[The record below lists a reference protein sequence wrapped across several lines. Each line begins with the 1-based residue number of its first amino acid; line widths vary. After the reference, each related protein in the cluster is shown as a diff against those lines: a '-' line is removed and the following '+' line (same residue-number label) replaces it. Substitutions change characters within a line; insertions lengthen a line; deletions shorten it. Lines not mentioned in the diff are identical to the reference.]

1 MAKIESSRYTL
12 DINFQLHSREEPMK
26 VIVKQDQL
34 AQGVS
39 TVSRA
44 VSTRSPLP
52 VLANILLQ
60 TDDGRLKLS
69 ATNLEMGIS
78 AWIGAKV
85 EQPGSLTVPSR
96 TFVDLVSNLP
106 SDDVTLTVDEHTH
119 TLNVRCGTL
128 NTDIKGI
135 SADEFPPMPEP
146 DLSAS
151 IPLNVAN
158 FKEMIQQVVF
168 AASREESRPNL
179 TGVHLSFEGDYLVL
193 AATDGYRIS
202 IAKAI
207 MAQKPAQKIEA
218 LIPARALAELARIAV
233 NGDETLQ
240 MVFPAGRGQV
250 IFHLHDVELVSQL
263 IEGNFPNYAAI
274 IPPSF
279 KTRTVL
285 STAEL
290 LKACRQTEII
300 AREGSYIARL
310 DIQPESGVE
319 KPSQLEI
326 SASSEQ
332 TGSSEVMVDA
342 SIDGTPLLI
351 AFNVRFLREVLEVIK
366 TPNVVLETNAANS
379 PAMIRPVGDESFQHI
394 IMPMNL
400 QR

>member
-1 MAKIESSRYTL
+1 
-12 DINFQLHSREEPMK
+12 MK

-34 AQGVS
+34 AQGVGI
-39 TVSRA
+39 VSRA

-96 TFVDLVSNLP
+96 TFADLVSNLP
-106 SDDVTLTVDEHTH
+106 SDDVTLSVDERTH

-158 FKEMIQQVVF
+158 FKEMIQEVVF

-179 TGVHLSFEGDYLVL
+179 TGVLLSFEGDYLVL

-310 DIQPESGVE
+310 DIQPESGAE

-379 PAMIRPVGDESFQHI
+379 PAMLRPVGDESFQHI

>member
-1 MAKIESSRYTL
+1 
-12 DINFQLHSREEPMK
+12 MK

-34 AQGVS
+34 AQGVGI
-39 TVSRA
+39 VSRA

-106 SDDVTLTVDEHTH
+106 SDDVTLTVDERTH

-158 FKEMIQQVVF
+158 FKEMIQEVVF

-240 MVFPAGRGQV
+240 MAFPAGRGQV

-310 DIQPESGVE
+310 DIQPESGAE

-342 SIDGTPLLI
+342 SIDGMPLLI

>member
-1 MAKIESSRYTL
+1 
-12 DINFQLHSREEPMK
+12 MK

-34 AQGVS
+34 AQGVGI
-39 TVSRA
+39 VSRA

-96 TFVDLVSNLP
+96 TFADLVSNLP
-106 SDDVTLTVDEHTH
+106 SDDVTLSVDERTH

-146 DLSAS
+146 DLTAS

-158 FKEMIQQVVF
+158 FKEMIQEVVF

-285 STAEL
+285 STADL

-310 DIQPESGVE
+310 DIQPESGAE

-379 PAMIRPVGDESFQHI
+379 PAMLRPVGDESFQHI

>member
-1 MAKIESSRYTL
+1 
-12 DINFQLHSREEPMK
+12 MK

-34 AQGVS
+34 AQGVGI
-39 TVSRA
+39 VSRA

-96 TFVDLVSNLP
+96 TFADLVSNLP
-106 SDDVTLTVDEHTH
+106 SDDVTLSVDERTN

-146 DLSAS
+146 DLTAS

-158 FKEMIQQVVF
+158 FKEMIQEVVF

-310 DIQPESGVE
+310 DIQPESGAE

>member
-1 MAKIESSRYTL
+1 
-12 DINFQLHSREEPMK
+12 MK
-26 VIVKQDQL
+26 VIVKQDKL
-34 AQGVS
+34 AQGVGI
-39 TVSRA
+39 VSRA

-106 SDDVTLTVDEHTH
+106 SDDVTLTVDERTH

-158 FKEMIQQVVF
+158 FKEMIQEVVF

-240 MVFPAGRGQV
+240 MAFPAGRGQV

-310 DIQPESGVE
+310 DIQPESGAE

-379 PAMIRPVGDESFQHI
+379 PAMLRPVGDESFQHI

>member
-1 MAKIESSRYTL
+1 
-12 DINFQLHSREEPMK
+12 MK

-34 AQGVS
+34 AQGVGI
-39 TVSRA
+39 VSRA

-96 TFVDLVSNLP
+96 TFADLVSNLP
-106 SDDVTLTVDEHTH
+106 SDDVTLSVDERTH

-146 DLSAS
+146 DLTAS

-158 FKEMIQQVVF
+158 FKEMIQEVVF

-179 TGVHLSFEGDYLVL
+179 TGVLLSFEGDYLVL

-279 KTRTVL
+279 KTRTVI
-285 STAEL
+285 STADL

-310 DIQPESGVE
+310 DIQPESGAE

-379 PAMIRPVGDESFQHI
+379 PAMLRPVGDESFQHI

>member
-1 MAKIESSRYTL
+1 
-12 DINFQLHSREEPMK
+12 MK

-34 AQGVS
+34 AQGVGI
-39 TVSRA
+39 VSRA

-96 TFVDLVSNLP
+96 TFADLVSNLP
-106 SDDVTLTVDEHTH
+106 SDDVTLSVDERTH

-146 DLSAS
+146 DLTAS

-158 FKEMIQQVVF
+158 FKEMIQEVVF

-310 DIQPESGVE
+310 DIQPESSAE

-379 PAMIRPVGDESFQHI
+379 PAMLRPVGDESFQHI

>member
-1 MAKIESSRYTL
+1 
-12 DINFQLHSREEPMK
+12 MK

-34 AQGVS
+34 AQGVGI
-39 TVSRA
+39 VSRA

-96 TFVDLVSNLP
+96 TFADLVSNLP
-106 SDDVTLTVDEHTH
+106 SDDVTLSVDERTH

-146 DLSAS
+146 DLTAS

-158 FKEMIQQVVF
+158 FKEMIQEVVF

-250 IFHLHDVELVSQL
+250 IFHLNDVELVSQL
-263 IEGNFPNYAAI
+263 IEGNFPNYASI

-310 DIQPESGVE
+310 DIQPESGAE

-379 PAMIRPVGDESFQHI
+379 PAMLRPVGDESFQHI

>member
-1 MAKIESSRYTL
+1 
-12 DINFQLHSREEPMK
+12 MK

-34 AQGVS
+34 AQGVGI
-39 TVSRA
+39 VSRA

-96 TFVDLVSNLP
+96 TFADLVSNLP
-106 SDDVTLTVDEHTH
+106 SDDVTLSVDERTH

-146 DLSAS
+146 DLTAS

-158 FKEMIQQVVF
+158 FKEMIQEVVF

-179 TGVHLSFEGDYLVL
+179 TGVLLSFEGDYLVL

-310 DIQPESGVE
+310 DIQPESGAE

>member
-1 MAKIESSRYTL
+1 
-12 DINFQLHSREEPMK
+12 MK

-34 AQGVS
+34 AQGVG

-106 SDDVTLTVDEHTH
+106 SDDVTLTVDERTH

-158 FKEMIQQVVF
+158 FKEMIQEVVF

-179 TGVHLSFEGDYLVL
+179 TGVHLSFEGDYLIL

-240 MVFPAGRGQV
+240 MAFPAGRGQV

-310 DIQPESGVE
+310 DIQPESGAE

-379 PAMIRPVGDESFQHI
+379 PAMLRPVGDESFQHI